1 MRNIVGRIASVG
13 TVALAAS
20 AALVMGASSAQAADY
35 WSSSAPTAAK
45 NVGNLLT
52 KKVTVAKKTYTLQ
65 LRAGKAGTYTYIWAR
80 VPKNSGANGNHLW
93 LSVYN
98 PSTKKW
104 QSSPHPLS
112 IKNTTYSKAHR
123 AKAGW
128 LYKAC
133 TKQPGLGGSPAQC
146 TGTWKV

>member
-20 AALVMGASSAQAADY
+20 AALVMAASSAQAAGY
-35 WSSSAPTAAK
+35 WSKDAPRHATG
-45 NVGNLLT
+45 VGNLTT
-52 KKVTVAKKTYTLQ
+52 KSVTVAKRTYTLQ
-65 LRAGKAGTYTYIWAR
+65 LRAGKWGANTYIWAR
-80 VPKNSGANGNHLW
+80 VPKNSGANGNNVW

-104 QSSPHPLS
+104 QNSPSQS
-112 IKNTTYSKAHR
+112 IKNTTYSQAHR
-123 AKAGW
+123 AKANW

-133 TKQPGLGGSPAQC
+133 TKQPGLGGSAAKC
-146 TGTWKV
+146 TSTWKV